1 VQKRLEAV
9 IVEMIQSGIRLRL
22 AQKDFERKFLRLAL
36 DIHRG
41 NRIATSKALGI
52 HRNTLT
58 RKMSQHRLR

>member
-41 NRIATSKALGI
+41 NRIATSKPLGI

>member
-1 VQKRLEAV
+1 MQKRLEAV